1 MHSMMQ
7 ATFPDWQEE
16 PGNGRDE
23 NDWVV
28 LRVGGQVFETSRQT
42 LCADRKSMLA
52 ALVLRHLGKD
62 DKNNKN
68 SVIRIDRDGQR
79 FAHVLNYLR
88 SGTVWLQDVGL
99 LRELQEE
106 AEFFCLAGLS
116 ALCEEEI
123 QRIEEAEEA
132 MWRKNIEILKEEVK
146 KCLGEA
152 ILEKFGGGGE
162 VFSVLRAPPRLGRLG
177 LRCGGE
183 QQPEFRLDADF

>member
-1 MHSMMQ
+1 MTQ
-7 ATFPDWQEE
+7 PTFPDCQEE
-16 PGNGRDE
+16 PENGRDDH
-23 NDWVV
+23 DWLV
-28 LRVGGQVFETSRQT
+28 LRVGGQEFETSRQT
-42 LCADRKSMLA
+42 LCADRNSMLA
-52 ALVLRHLGKD
+52 ALVLRHWGND

-88 SGTVWLQDVGL
+88 SGTVWLQDVGQ

-116 ALCEEEI
+116 ALCEQEI
-123 QRIEEAEEA
+123 QRIVEAEEA
-132 MWRKNIEILKEEVK
+132 MWSKNIEILKEVK

-162 VFSVLRAPPRLGRLG
+162 VFSVLRGPPRLGRLG
-177 LRCGGE
+177 LRCGRE
-183 QQPEFRLDADF
+183 DQPEFRLDADF